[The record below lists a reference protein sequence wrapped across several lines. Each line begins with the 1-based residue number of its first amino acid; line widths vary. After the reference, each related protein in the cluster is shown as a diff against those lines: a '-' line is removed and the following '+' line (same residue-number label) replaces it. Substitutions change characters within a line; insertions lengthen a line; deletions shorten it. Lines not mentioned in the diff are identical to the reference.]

1 MFARGPIED
10 CHVCPADY
18 RDRGLSKEL
27 NVMTRMGSASLQSFV
42 GALFVPSKGVTL
54 KGVHLIHVG
63 CMRMNLEGA
72 DGDIVVISSAS
83 DRRRV
88 SY

>member
-1 MFARGPIED
+1 MPGRLQG
-10 CHVCPADY
+10 
-18 RDRGLSKEL
+18 RGLSKEL

-54 KGVHLIHVG
+54 KGVHLTHVG

-72 DGDIVVISSAS
+72 DGDVVAISCAS